1 MTFQNILLDQPES
14 GIYLL
19 TLNRPKAL
27 NALNSVTLDELAQ
40 AIAQIAADESARVL
54 LVTGAGDK
62 AFVAG
67 ADIAEMQNFTPEEG
81 KAFSARGSRAIA
93 KLEALAI
100 PVIALVNGYALG
112 GGCELAL
119 ACDWIIASERA
130 AFGQPEVNL
139 GVSAGFGGTQ
149 RLPRKISSARAM
161 ELLVTGRQ
169 VKADEA
175 LAIGLVNQVVA
186 AGDLMHQGLEI
197 ARLVASKG
205 PLAVR
210 YTKEAVV
217 RGADM
222 NLAHAL
228 ALESRLFGRCCTTQD
243 QKEGMRAFLE
253 KRPPKFHGS

>member
-1 MTFQNILLDQPES
+1 MAFQNITLEQPEA

-19 TLNRPKAL
+19 TVNRPKAL
-27 NALNSVTLDELAQ
+27 NALNSATLDEIARAAAQ
-40 AIAQIAADESARVL
+40 VEADEAARVL
-54 LVTGAGDK
+54 LVTGAGEK

-67 ADIAEMQNFTPEEG
+67 ADISEMQNFTPGEG
-81 KAFSARGSRAIA
+81 EAFSARGSRAFA
-93 KLEALAI
+93 ALEALPI

-130 AFGQPEVNL
+130 VFGQPEVNL

-149 RLPRKISSARAM
+149 RLTRKIGSARAM

-175 LAIGLVNQVVA
+175 LSTGLVSQIVP
-186 AGDLMHQGLEI
+186 AGELTQKGLEL
-197 ARLVASKG
+197 ARLIASKG
-205 PLAVR
+205 PIAVR
-210 YTKEAVV
+210 RTKEAVT

-222 NLAHAL
+222 DLPAAL
-228 ALESRLFGRCCTTQD
+228 ALESKLFGQCCGTQD

-253 KRPPKFHGS
+253 KRPAKFTGR